1 MKYKVFTNIKKNNK
15 MVSKNLNIKSIIGIL
30 ILGILISAC
39 NSSSTNQEDEH
50 DHEHEEHVENMV
62 SLSQQQME
70 AIDLKL
76 VDIEDRNMNIDI
88 QVNGTIELPP
98 QHKADI
104 SPVMGGIVKRIYV
117 IEGDKVKK
125 GQTLATLQ
133 HPDFIQLQE
142 DYITAINNFEFTEKE
157 YFRQQKLN
165 KEKVT
170 SDKSF
175 EKITSEYKNLK
186 SKLEALKIKLQMLGL
201 NIKGI
206 ENGKIY
212 AQINIVSPFNGSV
225 SAIETN
231 IGSYVEPMS
240 KLFEV
245 VNNNELHAD
254 FMVYEQDI
262 NKINVGQKVFFSTA
276 SINTEFEGEIHN
288 ISPIFEENPKALHIH
303 ADISTTKEN
312 LIPGMYI
319 NGRIVADNVKT
330 TVVPQESIV
339 QENGKYYI
347 FVKRKESIQVHNHDH
362 GDEEGDH
369 DNHDN
374 ETTWTFEKVE
384 VIIGVSNEF
393 FTEIKLLSPLGNQ
406 TTIAGNGA
414 YFLLAEM
421 GKAEN
426 EHTH

>member
-1 MKYKVFTNIKKNNK
+1 MKHLILTNTKRSAN
-15 MVSKNLNIKSIIGIL
+15 MVSRKLKIIFIIL
-30 ILGILISAC
+30 ILGTLITAC
-39 NSSSTNQEDEH
+39 NSAQTTSD
-50 DHEHEEHVENMV
+50 DHHGHEEHTDHDNNMV
-62 SLSQQQME
+62 SLSQAQMD
-70 AIDLKL
+70 AIDLKI
-76 VDIEDRNMNIDI
+76 VNIEDKSMNIDI

-104 SPVMGGIVKRIYV
+104 SPVMGGIVKNIYV

-133 HPDFIQLQE
+133 HPDFIQLQQ
-142 DYITAINNFEFTEKE
+142 DYMTNLNNFEFTEKE

-165 KEKVT
+165 SEKVT

-175 EKITSEYKNLK
+175 QKITSEYKNLK
-186 SKLEALKIKLQMLGL
+186 STLSALKIKLQMLGL

-206 ENGKIY
+206 EAGKIY
-212 AQINIVSPFNGSV
+212 SSINIIAPFNGSV

-245 VNNNELHAD
+245 VNNDELHAD

-262 NKINVGQKVFFSTA
+262 SKISIGQKLYFSTA
-276 SINTEFEGEIHN
+276 SINTEFEGIIHN
-288 ISPIFEENPKALHIH
+288 ISPVFEDNPKALHIH

-319 NGRIVADNVKT
+319 SGRIIADNVKT

-347 FVKRKESIQVHNHDH
+347 FIKRKESIPVHNDDH
-362 GDEEGDH
+362 GDDH
-369 DNHDN
+369 DNHNN
-374 ETTWTFEKVE
+374 ESTWTFEKVE
-384 VIIGVSNEF
+384 VIKGVSNDY
-393 FTEIKLLSPLGNQ
+393 FTEIKVLSPLGNQ
-406 TTIAGNGA
+406 NKIVGNGA

-426 EHTH
+426 EHVH

>member
-1 MKYKVFTNIKKNNK
+1 MKHIIHTTTKRNINMLRKNIKKIL
-15 MVSKNLNIKSIIGIL
+15 SIL
-30 ILGILISAC
+30 ILGILFTAC
-39 NSSSTNQEDEH
+39 SSSKTNHEDGH
-50 DHEHEEHVENMV
+50 AHEEHVDHVENMV
-62 SLSQQQME
+62 SLTQSQMS
-70 AIDLKL
+70 AIDLKI
-76 VDIEDRNMNIDI
+76 VEIEEKSMNIDI

-104 SPVMGGIVKRIYV
+104 SPIMGGIVKKIYV

-133 HPDFIQLQE
+133 HPEFIQLQQ
-142 DYITAINNFEFTEKE
+142 DYITNLNNFEFTEKE

-165 KEKVT
+165 TEKVT

-175 EKITSEYKNLK
+175 QKITSEYKNLK
-186 SKLEALKIKLQMLGL
+186 STLEALKIKLKMIGL
-201 NIKGI
+201 SAKDI
-206 ENGKIY
+206 EEGKIY
-212 AQINIVSPFNGSV
+212 PTVNIISPFNGSI

-245 VNNNELHAD
+245 VNNDELHAD

-262 NKINVGQKVFFSTA
+262 SKINIGQKVFFSTA
-276 SINTEFEGEIHN
+276 SINTEFEGVIHN
-288 ISPIFEENPKALHIH
+288 ISPIFEDNPKALHIH

-319 NGRIVADNVKT
+319 SGRIIADNLIT
-330 TVVPQESIV
+330 TVVQQESIV
-339 QENGKYYI
+339 QENGKYFI
-347 FVKRKESIQVHNHDH
+347 FIKRKESTPVKNQHN
-362 GDEEGDH
+362 E
-369 DNHDN
+369 DNHADQKS
-374 ETTWTFEKVE
+374 ESSWTFEKIE
-384 VIIGVSNEF
+384 VIKGISNDY

-406 TTIAGNGA
+406 NKIVGSGA

-426 EHTH
+426 EHVH